1 MLEMFL
7 KEFPMDKKLKG
18 ILMDLPSMYGDVDV
32 LERGAEYTKNPR
44 CQRAIENI
52 RQVYEI
58 LKGYGLE
65 EFITFDLGMLHSL
78 NYYTGII
85 FKGFTRDLGY
95 YLRGGRYDNLCPNLA
110 GLAGHRFAMGLKGL
124 LMALDRQGNW

>member
-1 MLEMFL
+1 MLFKPGTGRFSDRDRAGGIFKGLVEDAGLNPEEAEQLRLLIEEKNQLMLEMFL

-65 EFITFDLGMLHSL
+65 NSSPSTW
-78 NYYTGII
+78 YAVQ
-85 FKGFTRDLGY
+85 
-95 YLRGGRYDNLCPNLA
+95 P
-110 GLAGHRFAMGLKGL
+110 
-124 LMALDRQGNW
+124 

>member
-1 MLEMFL
+1 MGTLTLSGERSTL
-7 KEFPMDKKLKG
+7 KP
-18 ILMDLPSMYGDVDV
+18 PVS
-32 LERGAEYTKNPR
+32 
-44 CQRAIENI
+44 RAIENI

-85 FKGFTRDLGY
+85 FKGFTGIWVL
-95 YLRGGRYDNLCPNLA
+95 LFAGR
-110 GLAGHRFAMGLKGL
+110 KI
-124 LMALDRQGNW
+124 